1 MSKINAPKT
10 IQEMPLVIIKNMV
23 ALATSGFGVVVA
35 LAWNEAIKTS
45 VQTYIAPILG
55 KNSGVISLFIYA
67 IIVTLL
73 AVVVTM
79 QLAKIQKTL
88 EEVNNTILCKTP
100 LNSKKM
106 NSTTQPTSN
115 KKQKK

>member
-1 MSKINAPKT
+1 MSKIDAPAT

-55 KNSGVISLFIYA
+55 ENSGVISLFIYA
-67 IIVTLL
+67 IIVTFL
-73 AVVVTM
+73 AVIVTM
-79 QLAKIQKTL
+79 QLAKIQKSL
-88 EEVNNTILCKTP
+88 EEVNNSILNNKPQNNKNTA
-100 LNSKKM
+100 
-106 NSTTQPTSN
+106 TTKN
-115 KKQKK
+115 KK